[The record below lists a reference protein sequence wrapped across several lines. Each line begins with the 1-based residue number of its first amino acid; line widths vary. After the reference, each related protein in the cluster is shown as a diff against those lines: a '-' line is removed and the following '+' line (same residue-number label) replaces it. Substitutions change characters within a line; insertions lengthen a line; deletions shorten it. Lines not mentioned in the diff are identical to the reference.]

1 MMNLRSRRRS
11 FQAAFFLFT
20 FLSQIYAEEK
30 ECSLCPGGST
40 PTNNLDD
47 MVLSS
52 DGRTCGQLEIEAL
65 WFDQT
70 DPICGSFYQVI
81 GFSSCGCTY
90 EEPNDSSSCS
100 LCPDGS
106 VPNSQDSIYH
116 SAALATCGQVQEFLQ
131 YAPQSIESCDAIQHQ
146 GIVNCGCPH
155 IILYDPKCNLCEND
169 EERVSNPDAEVI
181 ETAGVSVPINTTCG
195 VLEYIL
201 AKDVE
206 NQYNSDTCNLLKDR
220 ISTQC
225 SCSDPPMTINPTKSP
240 VAERYTS
247 IPSSS
252 SNPTSFPSVAFS
264 SRPSVGPSPSR
275 VSSSSPTFLPSA
287 TPTAHISSDPSTP
300 PSSIPSVVP
309 TLSPSTIPSVTPSRK
324 PSLLPSPRPS
334 VTSSSHPTATT
345 YPSFS
350 PTSIMDLEPNCTAL
364 RNGIV
369 PEVEDLAESTT
380 FNLYFD
386 LFVESDPVMEFP
398 TNYTSL
404 EIDLKQIF
412 DRRISAITAGCPNTR
427 RRLGEIAEK
436 IHFVQMNSLSQLMDG
451 GCTSNF
457 ASVQEGAEFDILCV
471 PMESSITVYFSPPSA
486 PLGRRILVAA
496 NDVKAHVSEIVQ
508 LEFASLLEEVSGV
521 YGGFVVNS
529 FADPKVISSN
539 QKQVAIGVGIGCSAV
554 LVVAVAILTLVKG
567 KRGASQESTNIVA
580 EGHIRSDD
588 SISDNPTISSGRR
601 AMMTGWEGSVQS
613 NRSDDYSEYSKRSNP
628 IKLDDG
634 SSDAKRAYSYEGSSY
649 LPSNVLKDLL
659 GYDDDLSLGP
669 DDTIEI

>member
-1 MMNLRSRRRS
+1 M
-11 FQAAFFLFT
+11 
-20 FLSQIYAEEK
+20 
-30 ECSLCPGGST
+30 
-40 PTNNLDD
+40 
-47 MVLSS
+47 
-52 DGRTCGQLEIEAL
+52 
-65 WFDQT
+65 
-70 DPICGSFYQVI
+70 
-81 GFSSCGCTY
+81 
-90 EEPNDSSSCS
+90 
-100 LCPDGS
+100 
-106 VPNSQDSIYH
+106 
-116 SAALATCGQVQEFLQ
+116 
-131 YAPQSIESCDAIQHQ
+131 
-146 GIVNCGCPH
+146 
-155 IILYDPKCNLCEND
+155 
-169 EERVSNPDAEVI
+169 
-181 ETAGVSVPINTTCG
+181 
-195 VLEYIL
+195 
-201 AKDVE
+201 
-206 NQYNSDTCNLLKDR
+206 
-220 ISTQC
+220 
-225 SCSDPPMTINPTKSP
+225 
-240 VAERYTS
+240 
-247 IPSSS
+247 
-252 SNPTSFPSVAFS
+252 
-264 SRPSVGPSPSR
+264 
-275 VSSSSPTFLPSA
+275 
-287 TPTAHISSDPSTP
+287 
-300 PSSIPSVVP
+300 
-309 TLSPSTIPSVTPSRK
+309 
-324 PSLLPSPRPS
+324 
-334 VTSSSHPTATT
+334 
-345 YPSFS
+345 
-350 PTSIMDLEPNCTAL
+350 
-364 RNGIV
+364 

-412 DRRISAITAGCPNTR
+412 DRRISAITAGCSNTR

-436 IHFVQMNSLSQLMDG
+436 IHFVQMNSLSQLMDV
-451 GCTSNF
+451 GCTSNL

-486 PLGRRILVAA
+486 SLDRRILVAE

-601 AMMTGWEGSVQS
+601 AMMSGWEGSVQS

-634 SSDAKRAYSYEGSSY
+634 SSDAKRAYSYKGSSY